1 MAHMKSCPQTFT
13 VGHHLFRTG
22 VQPWDLPQPRSS
34 ERIFE
39 SLFDDTIQL
48 QCPLAKGLVS
58 ASPGVYF
65 AKKSV
70 LVSILVEN
78 REQRHGWSPLSELI
92 RLPNEQW
99 TTFLVL
105 KTILEDS
112 CFRFVSRTGSLFW
125 VATWINPNVFWDVAL
140 THFFFLR
147 GCWTSLM
154 VSESHPE
161 KFRFSQPPIH
171 DPRRPGDMPGQG
183 VRITAGLTLAGG
195 LGLGLGLNNQF
206 LWWISWDFMWFLG
219 IITCMG
225 WWFGWTL
232 WESLNCQFL
241 RKFRGIPGSLR
252 GLVPGLRAE
261 SGAPCGDG
269 GDELLRGAFR
279 VATLLRAVLKGGH
292 PWVAKGRESMGRT
305 WNHWNSMAGSDW
317 NGWITWYRKFLVRWW
332 SSSLRNWSKKLYGKV
347 GAGRCWK
354 SHLLQTVGGSLWV

>member
-1 MAHMKSCPQTFT
+1 MDKSQCIL
-13 VGHHLFRTG
+13 GCC
-22 VQPWDLPQPRSS
+22 
-34 ERIFE
+34 I
-39 SLFDDTIQL
+39 DT
-48 QCPLAKGLVS
+48 
-58 ASPGVYF
+58 
-65 AKKSV
+65 
-70 LVSILVEN
+70 
-78 REQRHGWSPLSELI
+78 
-92 RLPNEQW
+92 
-99 TTFLVL
+99 
-105 KTILEDS
+105 
-112 CFRFVSRTGSLFW
+112 
-125 VATWINPNVFWDVAL
+125 
-140 THFFFLR
+140 FFFLR

-161 KFRFSQPPIH
+161 KFRFSQSPIH

-354 SHLLQTVGGSLWV
+354 MLEDAGRAICFKLLVVACGCR